1 MEQKNCAFISQRQSV
16 HSSRSCRQQQ
26 HRTRLRD
33 QLRTEIQTLITQHPA
48 THFVCG
54 MEPGTDLDAAE
65 IVLELKTQYPAITL
79 EAAIPYEEQASLWSE
94 RERDR
99 YYAILEQCDQETLLQ
114 KQQTADCKA
123 RGIRYLVD
131 ACDILIAV
139 WNGTPD
145 RTGETIRYA
154 AKQGKHIIQI
164 DPLI

>member
-1 MEQKNCAFISQRQSV
+1 MKQKTCTFAGQCQPI
-16 HSSRSCRQQQ
+16 HSSRSRRQQQ
-26 HRTRLRD
+26 CRTRLKD
-33 QLRTEIQTLITQHPA
+33 QLRTEIQALITQHST

-79 EAAIPYEEQASLWSE
+79 EAVIPYEEQASLWSE
-94 RERDR
+94 RDRNR
-99 YYAILEQCDQETLLQ
+99 YYSILEQCDQETLLQ

-123 RGIRYLVD
+123 RGIRYQVD
-131 ACDILIAV
+131 ACDILLAV
-139 WNGTPD
+139 WNGTTD

-164 DPLI
+164 DPLV